1 MQMMPAGSD
10 RSTLDAVSS
19 SATARHTAVYDA
31 PAVGRAVRSRTAL
44 GAPMFKRM
52 VLGRLAGL
60 SHGVLEIAD
69 ESGVTRLGAPSDLH
83 ARVTVNHPR
92 LWRRLAL
99 GGSQAVWQ
107 SYLDGDWDAGDLTAL
122 VRLFS
127 RNLRN
132 MYAIDAGL
140 GRLVRPVSRVAAWL
154 QRNTRAGSRRNIA
167 AHYDLGNDFFE
178 LMLDP
183 TMTYSCGVFEHD
195 DTTLEEASLAKID
208 RLCRRLDLNAG
219 DHLLEIGTGWGGFAL
234 HAARTYGCRV
244 TTTTLSRQQHALAVD
259 RIRRAGLSDR
269 VEVLLTDYR
278 DLTGTYSKIVSVEMI
293 EAVGA
298 EFYGEFFRV
307 CAERLAPGGRMA
319 LQAITVADQQFAN
332 TRRDTTDFIKRCVFP
347 GSCIPSV
354 AALLE
359 AARDR
364 SDFRLVHLEDLTPHY
379 PRTLAA
385 WRDNLRQHEPAVRAM
400 TTARFRRMWDLY
412 LSYCEGGFLE
422 RHTGLV
428 HLVFTRPL
436 WSV

>member
-10 RSTLDAVSS
+10 RSSLSGVTSSGAVPGASL
-19 SATARHTAVYDA
+19 YDA
-31 PAVGRAVRSRTAL
+31 PAGRPLAHSRPEI
-44 GAPMFKRM
+44 GAGLFRRM
-52 VLGRLAGL
+52 VRGRLADLSGGL
-60 SHGVLEIAD
+60 LEIVD
-69 ESGVTRLGAPSDLH
+69 ESGVTRLGSVTDLH

-99 GGSQAVWQ
+99 GGSQAVWE
-107 SYLDGDWDAGDLTAL
+107 SYLDGDWDADDLTVL

-140 GRLVRPVSRVAAWL
+140 GRLIRPAARVAAWL

-183 TMTYSCGVFEHD
+183 TMTYSCGVFEQPD
-195 DTTLEEASLAKID
+195 STLEEASLAKID
-208 RLCRRLDLNAG
+208 RLCRKLDLRPS

-234 HAARTYGCRV
+234 HAARTFRCRV
-244 TTTTLSRQQHALAVD
+244 TTTTLSEQQARLATE
-259 RIRRAGLSDR
+259 RIRAAGLSDR
-269 VEVLLTDYR
+269 VDVLLTDYR
-278 DLTGTYSKIVSVEMI
+278 DLTGTYSKLVSVEMI

-298 EFYGEFFRV
+298 EFYGDFFRA
-307 CAERLAPGGRMA
+307 CGARLAPGGTMA

-332 TRRDTTDFIKRCVFP
+332 TRSDSTDFIKRCVFP
-347 GSCIPSV
+347 GSCIPSI

-359 AARDR
+359 AARDS
-364 SDFRLVHLEDLTPHY
+364 SDFRLLHLEDFTEHY

-385 WRDNLRQHEPAVRAM
+385 WRKNLRRHQHAVREM
-400 TTARFRRMWDLY
+400 TTPRFRRMWDLY

-428 HLVFTRPL
+428 HMVFGRPH
-436 WSV
+436 WSK

>member
-10 RSTLDAVSS
+10 RSTLDATS
-19 SATARHTAVYDA
+19 SAATVRQAVVYDA
-31 PAVGRAVRSRTAL
+31 PVFGRAARRQAAL
-44 GAPMFKRM
+44 GASLFRRM
-52 VLGRLAGL
+52 VLGRFADL
-60 SHGVLEIAD
+60 SNGRLDIAE
-69 ESGVTRLGAPSDLH
+69 ESGVTRLGEASDLH

-99 GGSQAVWQ
+99 GGSQAVWE
-107 SYLDGDWDAGDLTAL
+107 SYLDADWDADDLTAL

-127 RNLRN
+127 RNVRN

-140 GRLVRPVSRVAAWL
+140 GRLVRPAARVASWL

-183 TMTYSCGVFEHD
+183 TMTYSCGVFERHGAR
-195 DTTLEEASLAKID
+195 LEEASIAKIE
-208 RLCRRLDLNAG
+208 RLCRKLHLNAG
-219 DHLLEIGTGWGGFAL
+219 DHLLEIGTGWGGFAI

-244 TTTTLSRQQHALAVD
+244 TTTTLSRQQHALATE
-259 RIRRAGLSDR
+259 RIRAAGLSDR
-269 VEVLLTDYR
+269 IEVLLTDYR
-278 DLTGTYSKIVSVEMI
+278 DLTGTYSKLVSVEMI

-298 EFYGEFFRV
+298 EYFGEFFRS
-307 CAERLAPGGRMA
+307 CAARLAPGGTMA
-319 LQAITVADQQFAN
+319 LQAITVADQQFAT

-347 GSCIPSV
+347 GSCIPSI

-364 SDFRLVHLEDLTPHY
+364 SDFRLVELEDLTTHY
-379 PRTLAA
+379 PRTLAV
-385 WRDNLRQHEPAVRAM
+385 WRDNLRRRQPTVEAM
-400 TTARFRRMWDLY
+400 TTPRFRRMWDFY

-428 HLVFTRPL
+428 HMVFSRPL
-436 WSV
+436 WSA

>member
-1 MQMMPAGSD
+1 MQMMPAGPD
-10 RSTLDAVSS
+10 RSTLDSVSAA
-19 SATARHTAVYDA
+19 ATVRHGALYDA
-31 PAVGRAVRSRTAL
+31 PAGRQVARSR
-44 GAPMFKRM
+44 GAFGTSMFRRM
-52 VLGRLAGL
+52 VLRRLADL
-60 SHGVLEIAD
+60 SHGLLEIAD
-69 ESGVTRLGAPSDLH
+69 DAGVARLGTASDLH

-99 GGSQAVWQ
+99 GGSQAVWE
-107 SYLDGDWDAGDLTAL
+107 SYLDGDWDASDLTAL
-122 VRLFS
+122 VRVFS
-127 RNLRN
+127 RNLHN

-140 GRLVRPVSRVAAWL
+140 GRLIRPASRAAAWL

-183 TMTYSCGVFEHD
+183 TMTYSCGVFEHGRA
-195 DTTLEEASLAKID
+195 TLEEASLAKID
-208 RLCRRLDLNAG
+208 RLCRRLQLTSG

-234 HAARTYGCRV
+234 HAARNYGCRV
-244 TTTTLSRQQHALAVD
+244 TTTTLSQQQHALASD
-259 RIRRAGLSDR
+259 RIARTGLSDR

-278 DLTGTYSKIVSVEMI
+278 DLTGTYSKVVSVEMI

-298 EFYGEFFRV
+298 EFYGEFFEV
-307 CAERLAPGGRMA
+307 CAARLAPGGIMA

-332 TRRDTTDFIKRCVFP
+332 TRKDSTDFIKRCVFP
-347 GSCIPSV
+347 GSCIPSI

-364 SDFRLVHLEDLTPHY
+364 SDFRLIHLDDLTEHY

-385 WRDNLRQHEPAVRAM
+385 WRDNLRRHEREVHAM
-400 TTARFRRMWDLY
+400 TTPRFRRMWDLY

-428 HLVFTRPL
+428 HMVFTRPL